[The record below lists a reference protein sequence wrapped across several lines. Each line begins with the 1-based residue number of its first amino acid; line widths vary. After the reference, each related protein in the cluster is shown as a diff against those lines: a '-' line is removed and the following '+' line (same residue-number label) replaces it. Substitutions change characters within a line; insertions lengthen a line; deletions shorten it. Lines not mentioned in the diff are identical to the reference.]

1 MKEAGEA
8 EGFHSAILE
17 RFVRLHSLFY
27 YRLLD
32 WIVCIIRGHSAFIFR
47 VGQVFQYAR
56 KNGRTVVIS
65 IVICLVSYGVWY
77 LLVHNVDDYYIF
89 YPFTLF
95 M

>member
-56 KNGRTVVIS
+56 KKWSYCRNFHCHLPSFVWR
-65 IVICLVSYGVWY
+65 LVSVG
-77 LLVHNVDDYYIF
+77 
-89 YPFTLF
+89 P
-95 M
+95 